1 MYDRL
6 QNWNSE
12 KDKDLLQTH
21 GMLMSGLIDNPG
33 RYRHHS
39 VGVMSGK
46 RVVHMAP
53 SAKRVPVLMRSLFQW
68 LKNTETHPLI
78 KLSTDKADSAPF
90 IEFMLHRVMESLTR
104 VTPQVK
110 KLLEVAQEEMAAL
123 EIQGKLNLK
132 DRKSFRLHYLDPAMR
147 AGVIEMTIPERP
159 NSRLQ
164 KYRLTELG
172 RMVTQK

>member
-1 MYDRL
+1 ML
-6 QNWNSE
+6 NLVAEISE
-12 KDKDLLQTH
+12 KLGRLWQT
-21 GMLMSGLIDNPG
+21 LILTKW
-33 RYRHHS
+33 H
-39 VGVMSGK
+39 
-46 RVVHMAP
+46 
-53 SAKRVPVLMRSLFQW
+53 SLFADIPV
-68 LKNTETHPLI
+68 ESLI
-78 KLSTDKADSAPF
+78 YEKQKEYYQALKLSTDKADSAPF

>member
-1 MYDRL
+1 MTEKSYHPPYTITTTML
-6 QNWNSE
+6 NLVAEISE
-12 KDKDLLQTH
+12 KLGRLWQT
-21 GMLMSGLIDNPG
+21 LILTKW
-33 RYRHHS
+33 H
-39 VGVMSGK
+39 
-46 RVVHMAP
+46 
-53 SAKRVPVLMRSLFQW
+53 SLFADIPV
-68 LKNTETHPLI
+68 ESLI
-78 KLSTDKADSAPF
+78 YEKQKEYYQALKLSTDKADSAPF